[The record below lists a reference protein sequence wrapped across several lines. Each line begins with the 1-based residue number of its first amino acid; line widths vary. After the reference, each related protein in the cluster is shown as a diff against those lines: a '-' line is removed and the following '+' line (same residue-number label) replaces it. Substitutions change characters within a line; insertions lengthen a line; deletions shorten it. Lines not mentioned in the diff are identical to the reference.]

1 MISALAIL
9 SAIWRFFCACFQWV
23 LSHKRWSLIIV
34 LALYGLFQTWQANS
48 LANDLSKADAHC
60 IAKVNQI
67 KTELNQY
74 KANQKTANEKAKTDA
89 ITKEKTWAEQ
99 LLKVEQDASKKIQT
113 AAASASAAQLANHG
127 LSEQINR
134 ANQRLSTASKQTLID
149 YSTTTGKLLEACT
162 AEYRTMA
169 EKADGH
175 AINAE
180 RLSRAWDVV
189 AETNK

>member
-1 MISALAIL
+1 MA
-9 SAIWRFFCACFQWV
+9 
-23 LSHKRWSLIIV
+23 
-34 LALYGLFQTWQANS
+34 
-48 LANDLSKADAHC
+48 
-60 IAKVNQI
+60 VN
-67 KTELNQY
+67 
-74 KANQKTANEKAKTDA
+74 
-89 ITKEKTWAEQ
+89 KEKTWAEQ